1 MKREYPDGP
10 IVAVAAVVFDPK
22 NRVLLVRRGKDPGKG
37 AWGIPGGAVELG
49 EDLEAALRRELMEE
63 TGIEVDPLE
72 IITVF
77 DSVSR
82 DNGGRIRYHY
92 VIVEYLC
99 RADDQ
104 KDQQPAASDDVDR
117 AMWVGLDE
125 AKTYPLPAVTRKVVE
140 KGWNMFTRRQEVLS
154 DES

>member
-82 DNGGRIRYHY
+82 DNGGRIRYQY

-104 KDQQPAASDDVDR
+104 KDQHPAASDDVDR

-140 KGWNMFTRRQEVLS
+140 KGWNMFSRRQEVLS
-154 DES
+154 DGS